1 MKYFDMHCDTL
12 YELCHQKESLKD
24 NEKLHISLNKSA
36 HLAHYAQ
43 FFAMFCGTAEVE
55 DDADA
60 DHRLTAL
67 LQTAERELSG
77 NSDRL
82 RLCRTR
88 SDLSAAQAEGKAAAF
103 LTVEGADLLPDE
115 TALDRAWQ
123 AGVRL
128 VTLTWNHRN
137 RYGCSARLDQ
147 SEGLTAAGR
156 AFVRACE
163 SQKVILDASHL
174 SDAGFY
180 DLLRT
185 AQRPFVAS
193 HSNSRAVCPAFRK
206 LTDET
211 FHEIVDMGGVVG
223 INLCP
228 AFLHSDGDRTGAD
241 IEDIVRHIEHFLELG
256 GENTIC
262 MGADWDG
269 IDTLPRGVES
279 VASVPLIREAL
290 AARGYD
296 DALLDRIFYDNL
308 AGFVYRWL

>member
-180 DLLRT
+180 DLLRP

-193 HSNSRAVCPAFRK
+193 HSNSRAVCPHPRN
-206 LTDET
+206 LTDEQ
-211 FHEIVDMGGVVG
+211 FRAICQLGGTAG
-223 INLCP
+223 INLYGP
-228 AFLHSDGDRTGAD
+228 FLSESAATLDD
-241 IEDIVRHIEHFLELG
+241 VCRHIEHFCALG
-256 GENTIC
+256 GASHVAL
-262 MGADWDG
+262 GGDLDG
-269 IDTLPRGVES
+269 CDTLPAGFSGVEDY
-279 VASVPLIREAL
+279 EKL
-290 AARGYD
+290 AAALSSRGYPEEIIRGIFSD
-296 DALLDRIFYDNL
+296 SLLKVVKQCIM
-308 AGFVYRWL
+308 

>member
-12 YELCHQKESLKD
+12 YELCHQNESLKD

-36 HLAHYAQ
+36 HFAHYAQ

-67 LQTAERELSG
+67 LQTAEREFSG

-82 RLCRTR
+82 RLCRTGA
-88 SDLSAAQAEGKAAAF
+88 DLAAAQTERKTAAF
-103 LTVEGADLLPDE
+103 LTVEGADLLPDKA
-115 TALDRAWQ
+115 ALERAWQ

-128 VTLTWNHRN
+128 ITLTWNHRN

-147 SEGLTAAGR
+147 SECLTAAGR
-156 AFVRACE
+156 DFVRACE
-163 SQKVILDASHL
+163 AGKIILDVSHL

-185 AQRPFVAS
+185 AQRPIVAS
-193 HSNSRAVCPAFRK
+193 HSNSRALCPSFRN
-206 LTDET
+206 LTDEM
-211 FHEIVDMGGVVG
+211 FREIADMGGVVG

-228 AFLHSDGDRTGAD
+228 AFLHSDGDRVGAD
-241 IEDIVRHIEHFLELG
+241 LTDIVRHIEHFLELG
-256 GENTIC
+256 GEKTIC

-269 IDTLPRGVES
+269 IDSLPRGVES
-279 VASVPLIREAL
+279 VASVPRIREAL

-296 DALLDRIFYDNL
+296 DTLLDRIFYDNL
-308 AGFVYRWL
+308 AGFVSRWL

>member
-193 HSNSRAVCPAFRK
+193 HSNSRAVCPAFRN
-206 LTDET
+206 LTDEM

-269 IDTLPRGVES
+269 IDALPRGVES

>member
-193 HSNSRAVCPAFRK
+193 HPKRRPVCP
-206 LTDET
+206 
-211 FHEIVDMGGVVG
+211 
-223 INLCP
+223 
-228 AFLHSDGDRTGAD
+228 
-241 IEDIVRHIEHFLELG
+241 
-256 GENTIC
+256 
-262 MGADWDG
+262 
-269 IDTLPRGVES
+269 
-279 VASVPLIREAL
+279 
-290 AARGYD
+290 
-296 DALLDRIFYDNL
+296 
-308 AGFVYRWL
+308 

>member
-12 YELCHQKESLKD
+12 YELCHGSESLRT

-36 HLAHYAQ
+36 HFVHYAQ
-43 FFAMFCGTAEVE
+43 FFAMFCGTKEVE

-67 LQTAERELSG
+67 LETAEREFSENADL
-77 NSDRL
+77 L
-82 RLCRTR
+82 RLCRTGEE
-88 SDLSAAQAEGKAAAF
+88 LAAAQAAGKAAAF
-103 LTVEGADLLPDE
+103 LTVEGADILPDE
-115 TALDRAWQ
+115 AALERAWR

-137 RYGCSARLDQ
+137 RYGCSAKLDQ

-156 AFVRACE
+156 DFVRSCE
-163 SQKVILDASHL
+163 EKNILLDVSHL

-185 AQRPFVAS
+185 ARRPFVAS
-193 HSNSRAVCPAFRK
+193 HSNSRAVCPVFRN
-206 LTDET
+206 LTDEM
-211 FHEIVDMGGVVG
+211 FREIADMGGVVG

-228 AFLHSDGDRTGAD
+228 AFLHSGGDDAGASID
-241 IEDIVRHIEHFLELG
+241 DIVRHIEHFLELG
-256 GENTIC
+256 GEKTVC

-269 IDTLPRGVES
+269 IDSLPRGVDS
-279 VASVPLIREAL
+279 VASVPRIREAL

-296 DALLDRIFYDNL
+296 DALLDAIFYDNL
-308 AGFVYRWL
+308 AGFVSRWL

>member
-156 AFVRACE
+156 AFVRVCE

-193 HSNSRAVCPAFRK
+193 HSNSRAVCPAFRN
-206 LTDET
+206 LTDEM

>member
-1 MKYFDMHCDTL
+1 M
-12 YELCHQKESLKD
+12 KD

-36 HLAHYAQ
+36 HFAHYAQ

-67 LQTAERELSG
+67 LQTAEREFSG

-82 RLCRTR
+82 RLCRTGA
-88 SDLSAAQAEGKAAAF
+88 DLAAAQTERKTAAF
-103 LTVEGADLLPDE
+103 LTVEGADLLPDKA
-115 TALDRAWQ
+115 ALERAWQ

-128 VTLTWNHRN
+128 ITLTWNHRN
-137 RYGCSARLDQ
+137 QYGCSARLDQ

-156 AFVRACE
+156 DFVRACE
-163 SQKVILDASHL
+163 ARKIILDVSHL

-185 AQRPFVAS
+185 AQRPIVAS
-193 HSNSRAVCPAFRK
+193 HSNSRALCPSFRN
-206 LTDET
+206 LTDEM
-211 FHEIVDMGGVVG
+211 FREIVDMGGVAG

-228 AFLHSDGDRTGAD
+228 AFLHSDDDRVGAD
-241 IEDIVRHIEHFLELG
+241 LEDIIRHIEHFLELG
-256 GENTIC
+256 GEKTIC

-269 IDTLPRGVES
+269 IDSLPRGVES
-279 VASVPLIREAL
+279 VASVPRIREAL

-296 DALLDRIFYDNL
+296 DTLLDRIFYDNL
-308 AGFVYRWL
+308 AGFVSRWL

>member
-60 DHRLTAL
+60 DPRLTAL

-193 HSNSRAVCPAFRK
+193 HSNSRAVCPAFRN
-206 LTDET
+206 LTDEM

>member
-193 HSNSRAVCPAFRK
+193 HSNSRAVCPAFRN
-206 LTDET
+206 LTDEM